1 MLAQSQQPAV
11 MEFHQHSEAERNRFF
26 DRPQINPS
34 PGKALVLQG
43 SKDAHIEVWLHL
55 SYGTNNEKC
64 NTQTLFASILGAPDV
79 PQTVTDSVRIPA
91 GKTAFSA
98 SFFLDRYLPG
108 RCNWQPFSVSHA
120 EFEPS
125 VGPGPYVMSGV
136 VAIRSEGKRKTKV
149 TWVCHRK
156 PSYLS
161 EDEPKRLECIAG
173 ERYSDEDTTVSI
185 DGAVVEVDFTL
196 APDPESP

>member
-1 MLAQSQQPAV
+1 MMLARAQPAV
-11 MEFHQHSEAERNRFF
+11 MEFHEHSEAQQDRFF

-55 SYGTNNEKC
+55 SYGTNNENC
-64 NTQTLFASILGAPDV
+64 NTQTLLAHIFGAPDV

-91 GKTAFSA
+91 GKTTFDAR
-98 SFFLDRYLPG
+98 FFLDRYLPG
-108 RCNWQPFSVSHA
+108 RCNWQPSSVLHA
-120 EFEPS
+120 EYEPS

-136 VAIRSEGKRKTKV
+136 VGIRPDGKQKTKV
-149 TWVCHRK
+149 TWICHRK

-161 EDEPKRLECIAG
+161 QDEPKRLECIAG
-173 ERYSDEDTTVSI
+173 ESYSDEDTTVSI

-196 APDPESP
+196 APDPDSP